1 MQELEQRIKALEAD
15 LKAERDLRA
24 QVNKLANNALERAE
38 LAEKR
43 VAKLEDAILAWSSN
57 NAVAQLHSISIE
69 LKRRRAQQKDPE

>member
-1 MQELEQRIKALEAD
+1 M
-15 LKAERDLRA
+15 
-24 QVNKLANNALERAE
+24 ANNALERAE

>member
-1 MQELEQRIKALEAD
+1 MASKSRRTDETVNIMQELEQRIKALEAD

-57 NAVAQLHSISIE
+57 NAV
-69 LKRRRAQQKDPE
+69 